1 MRNAKRMSI
10 PTLAT
15 ILALAFGML
24 FPCSA
29 LAENGSPD
37 DNVGSETAQAEAP
50 DAQGAAD
57 GSTDDPAGGESGSD
71 TDGGDETDGASVTSD
86 GGEDVNDA
94 NATDRSDSPDEA
106 TTADEASK
114 TAKSDKDSSRETAV
128 ELEGET
134 NNVDPTQR
142 ADNSFIYDTTIDSLF
157 SQPSLYEGRTV
168 QVVGEAIG
176 DIVAETPLNK
186 KRCWVTLTA
195 IDVNSPATISVVIS
209 TSQKKQI
216 DHLGRYGVTGTI
228 LQVRGTYHQ
237 ACPDHEGIAD
247 IHVTTVEAIE
257 RGIEH
262 PDLFDLNDFVPGIFT
277 VCLGLILITAYY
289 IVRERTR

>member
-1 MRNAKRMSI
+1 MRRTKRMGI
-10 PTLAT
+10 PTLAA
-15 ILALAFGML
+15 ILALAFGVL
-24 FPCSA
+24 FPYPA
-29 LAENGSPD
+29 LAEDGSPGD
-37 DNVGSETAQAEAP
+37 AAGNEAAQTEAS
-50 DAQGAAD
+50 DTQDAAD
-57 GSTDDPAGGESGSD
+57 EPTDEPTGGESD
-71 TDGGDETDGASVTSD
+71 NDAGASNET
-86 GGEDVNDA
+86 GDA
-94 NATDRSDSPDEA
+94 NASSDEDEGA
-106 TTADEASK
+106 SDADAANASDASDESTTADEASK
-114 TAKSDKDSSRETAV
+114 TAKSDKDDSRETAV

-176 DIVAETPLNK
+176 DIVAETPLSK
-186 KRCWVTLTA
+186 KRCWITLTA
-195 IDVNSPATISVVIS
+195 VDVNSPATISVIIS
-209 TSQKKQI
+209 TDQKKQI

-289 IVRERTR
+289 VVRERTR